1 MKPGTTP
8 THTFKLSVSPVLIKD
23 IRVIY
28 AVGGKAVLVKELKD
42 GQLTSDSFVVR
53 LTERDTYRLTPG
65 TIVEIQL
72 RALTATGDVLNS
84 NIMQTTVERCLDT
97 EVMT

>member
-8 THTFKLSVSPVLIKD
+8 THTFKLSVSPTLIKD

-28 AVGGKAVLVKELKD
+28 AVGNKPVLVKKLAD
-42 GQLTSDSFVVR
+42 GSLTSDSFVVR
-53 LTERDTYRLTPG
+53 LTQQDTFRLKQG
-65 TIVEIQL
+65 TVVEIQV
-72 RALTATGDVLNS
+72 RALTTTGDVLNS